1 MFSAALP
8 YTNFTTWYRNSRIVL
23 KHDKK
28 EHVLENPLP
37 EGPTENANA
46 TTLNVY
52 QKVVDESNE
61 ISCLMLACME
71 PDLQQQFE
79 NVEAYDMIENL
90 KSMFQ
95 MQARTERF
103 NVWRSLMD
111 CKLKEGDPLSPHVIK
126 MIGYMQA
133 LDRLGFPLMGMSC
146 PPIQFWVLFRL
157 AMGRSSRTTIMHGME
172 KKLTELHGML
182 KVAEQDIKKGTHQ
195 VLMVQNSAKFK
206 KSWSKKKAKAKGKEK
221 EVVPTSAAAPKS
233 GPDSGTVCYH
243 CKETG
248 HWKRNC
254 SKWLAEHG
262 KKAGSVTSGKGTLV
276 TYSLRYRILYRLPC
290 KSTI

>member
-1 MFSAALP
+1 MAPPAQVTPFALKSILEKDKLNG
-8 YTNFTTWYRNSRIVL
+8 TNFTTWYRNLRIVL
-23 KHDKK
+23 RHEKK
-28 EHVLENPLP
+28 EQVLENPLP
-37 EGPTENANA
+37 EEPADNANA
-46 TTLNVY
+46 TARNAY
-52 QKVVDESNE
+52 QKLVDESNE
-61 ISCLMLACME
+61 ISCLMLASME

-79 NVEAYDMIENL
+79 NIEAFDMIENL

-133 LDRLGFPLMGMSC
+133 LDRLGFPLGDELS
-146 PPIQFWVLFRL
+146 
-157 AMGRSSRTTIMHGME
+157 TDTILGSLPDSYGPFISNYHMHGME

-182 KVAEQDIKKGTHQ
+182 KVAEQDIKKGTHRQ

-221 EVVPTSAAAPKS
+221 EATPTATAAPKLGTAS
-233 GPDSGTVCYH
+233 GSICYH
-243 CKETG
+243 CKEPG
-248 HWKRNC
+248 H
-254 SKWLAEHG
+254 
-262 KKAGSVTSGKGTLV
+262 
-276 TYSLRYRILYRLPC
+276 
-290 KSTI
+290 